1 MTEGVNSWR
10 DAAVAALA
18 PAERD
23 ALGEA
28 RPGEGVVA
36 HCIRIARTSK
46 RAKARQAAVGA
57 LFPAARDRLPGV
69 VELGVDALR
78 DPSKIVRYEAC
89 RLLAVA
95 LDPAAAPAL
104 EAALADGAEVPWN
117 GLNCA
122 LRAIRANNRNA
133 FFDQPER
140 TTWVLQDEQSGHGVG
155 PVKVLG
161 SAAYGTARIAGNE
174 DDRRTFTP

>member
-10 DAAVAALA
+10 DAAVAGLA
-18 PAERD
+18 PAERG
-23 ALGEA
+23 ALAEPL
-28 RPGEGVVA
+28 PGEGVVA

-46 RAKARQAAVGA
+46 RAKARQAAIGA

-69 VELGVDALR
+69 VALGADALR

-95 LDPAAAPAL
+95 LDPAAEPAI
-104 EAALADGAEVPWN
+104 EAALADGVEVPWD
-117 GLNCA
+117 GLTSA
-122 LRAIRANNRNA
+122 LRAIRAADRNA
-133 FFDQPER
+133 FFDGR
-140 TTWVLQDEQSGHGVG
+140 TTWVLQDEQSGFGVG

-161 SAAYGTARIAGNE
+161 SAAYGTAR
-174 DDRRTFTP
+174 